1 MVEAA
6 LGESEA
12 LCLARIEAI
21 RRASRRPY
29 WRKKRLFDVLVSM
42 VLIFLW
48 APVFAVLSLLIF
60 IDDPHGSPLFSQ
72 TRIGLNGKP
81 FTMHKFRTMLVD
93 AEAHWAELA
102 ARNEMDGPVF
112 KIKDDPRITRV
123 GKFLRKSSL
132 DELPQF
138 FNVLVGDMSMIGPRP
153 PLPREVAEYT
163 EYQRLRLSIKP
174 GLSCIWQVR
183 SDRNALS
190 FSEWVE
196 EDMNYILHAS
206 LWMDIKLILKT
217 PLVMLRGEG
226 C

>member
-1 MVEAA
+1 MTEAA
-6 LGESEA
+6 LDESEA
-12 LCLARIEAI
+12 LRLARMETIM
-21 RRASRRPY
+21 RASQRTY
-29 WRKKRLFDVLVSM
+29 WKTKRVLDVLVSI
-42 VLIFLW
+42 VLILLC
-48 APVFAVLSLLIF
+48 APIFAVLSLLIF
-60 IDDPHGSPLFSQ
+60 VDDPHGSPFFSQ
-72 TRIGLNGKP
+72 TRVGLNGKT
-81 FTMHKFRTMLVD
+81 FTMYKFRTMLVD

-138 FNVLVGDMSMIGPRP
+138 FNVLIGDMSMIGPRP

-163 EYQRLRLSIKP
+163 EYQRLRLSVKP

-196 EDMNYILHAS
+196 EDMDYILYAS
-206 LWMDIKLILKT
+206 LRMDIKLILKT
-217 PLVMLRGEG
+217 PLIMLRGEG